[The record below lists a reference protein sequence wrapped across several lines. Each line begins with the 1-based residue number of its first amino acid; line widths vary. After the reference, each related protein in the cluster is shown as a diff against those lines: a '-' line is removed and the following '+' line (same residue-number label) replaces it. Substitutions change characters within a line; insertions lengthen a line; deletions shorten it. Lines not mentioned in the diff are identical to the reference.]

1 MIAKHM
7 SIITPPGRRFNP
19 SHPNPIRLRW
29 CFYCSD
35 KGEESNWV
43 HSLLP
48 NGGGG
53 SHCWLRSWGWRSTY
67 PIKGEKEKTW
77 DNSWLARV
85 KNIIIPKFLTFHF
98 DFQVEEK
105 VQAEAEYE
113 RGLQQQ
119 KTSILLTEESPD
131 IFQIKL
137 GHLPPGAGARVS
149 CLSNYVQTE
158 ERKSSPNTPFSTF
171 WKKMRIFWI
180 YAKAPQ

>member
-1 MIAKHM
+1 M
-7 SIITPPGRRFNP
+7 
-19 SHPNPIRLRW
+19 
-29 CFYCSD
+29 
-35 KGEESNWV
+35 
-43 HSLLP
+43 
-48 NGGGG
+48 
-53 SHCWLRSWGWRSTY
+53 
-67 PIKGEKEKTW
+67 
-77 DNSWLARV
+77 

-171 WKKMRIFWI
+171 WKKMRIF
-180 YAKAPQ
+180 